1 MLINITSITQ
11 MPDPWDTA
19 DKDVVQCNGITYQ
32 NIRNE
37 FWLPVGVGSPVFTT
51 GTLPPTTG
59 LLEGVSVA
67 VSDFGGNSA
76 RVVNGQWRFEL
87 PFRTTWEG
95 RPAIGLVPVGTE
107 LQVTDY
113 ANQKFISDGSAWRP
127 AQGRVLIA
135 QKSADG
141 SAALATISGFVSG
154 EFAITKPV
162 IKAGM
167 IPANSKIRVEGMV
180 AKAGTVGT
188 FVPAVYFGKTNSM
201 STDPAIG
208 SVGVTITSDGT
219 GTRWDML
226 ACFGTST
233 SMFLRSGNTSPQGQS
248 TGNIY
253 SHATNVDTAVD
264 MFITFAIVSG
274 NAADT
279 FALKSYSV
287 WLEA

>member
-1 MLINITSITQ
+1 MSNVINPKLGIFQKTPRIPLASLPSAALFQAITRYEIS
-11 MPDPWDTA
+11 DYGG
-19 DKDVVQCNGITYQ
+19 N
-32 NIRNE
+32 
-37 FWLPVGVGSPVFTT
+37 
-51 GTLPPTTG
+51 
-59 LLEGVSVA
+59 VA
-67 VSDFGGNSA
+67 VA
-76 RVVNGQWRFEL
+76 VNGQWRFEL
-87 PFRTTWEG
+87 PFRTTWVG
-95 RPAIGLVPVGTE
+95 RPPVGLVPAGTE

-113 ANQKFISDGSAWRP
+113 ANQQFISDGSAWRP
-127 AQGRVLIA
+127 AQGRILLA

-141 SAALATISGFVSG
+141 SAALATISGVTSG

-180 AKAGTVGT
+180 AKAGTAGN

-208 SVGVTITSDGT
+208 SVGVTITNDGS

-233 SMFLRSGNTSPQGQS
+233 SMFLRSGNTPPQGQGS
-248 TGNIY
+248 GNIY
-253 SHATNVDTAVD
+253 SQATNVDTAVD
-264 MFITFAIVSG
+264 MFITFAIVNG